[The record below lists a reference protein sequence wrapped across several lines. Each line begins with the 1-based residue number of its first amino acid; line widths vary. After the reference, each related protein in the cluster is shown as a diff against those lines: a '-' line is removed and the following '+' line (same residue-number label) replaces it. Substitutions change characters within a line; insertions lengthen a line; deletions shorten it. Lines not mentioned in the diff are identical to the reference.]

1 MDKAK
6 WLIYFSVLPLFRVA
20 CLDSLHI
27 YMEMKGG
34 LPLGCV
40 MGHWVRLLLSE
51 SHEQFLQSS
60 SVVSSSCYKNRC
72 LLFYVLGEV

>member
-6 WLIYFSVLPLFRVA
+6 WLRYFSILPLFRVA

-40 MGHWVRLLLSE
+40 MGHWVRPLLSE
-51 SHEQFLQSS
+51 SQFLQLSS
-60 SVVSSSCYKNRC
+60 IVSSFCYKNRC